1 MHKLNP
7 YASIQSKYT
16 FARTYANSIFT
27 GSIFEWLPVRSVA
40 EPRNEMK
47 RKGRKENE
55 REKLCHGPHGLA
67 ELSLQER
74 QAEAL

>member
-1 MHKLNP
+1 MNARIQYTAQYHLHKLNP

-27 GSIFEWLPVRSVA
+27 GSIFEWLPIRSVT
-40 EPRNEMK
+40 ELRNEMK

-55 REKLCHGPHGLA
+55 RKRENLWH
-67 ELSLQER
+67 EY
-74 QAEAL
+74 